1 MFGQPWGKRDG
12 HIIMA
17 TEHEY
22 AKIYLDQIIYRIAIV
37 ATWKQ
42 KLKCYYSLLWQINMQ
57 VSIYFPFF
65 QKIYSV
71 IKHIIT
77 FFLHYSAIVIL
88 YLIYLLFIA
97 MTIYTKFNNKLSSLC
112 FFSGIII
119 IISCISW
126 LLLKT
131 TLLEGMLKN
140 DLLQVFNIPHTSPSG
155 WSRARNWTGSQTV
168 LLGLRTMG
176 LRGRGL
182 RDHNSGLG
190 YGQHHSPATWTPA
203 VEPKSCPASALPTAS
218 LDRVR
223 DPRIVPVASPAPLDP
238 WSVSTP
244 ARTVFT
250 QGRAQG

>member
-1 MFGQPWGKRDG
+1 MNMQ
-12 HIIMA
+12 
-17 TEHEY
+17 
-22 AKIYLDQIIYRIAIV
+22 IYLDQIIYKIAIV
-37 ATWKQ
+37 TTWKQ

-71 IKHIIT
+71 LKHIIT

-97 MTIYTKFNNKLSSLC
+97 MTIDTKFNNKLSSLC

-140 DLLQVFNIPHTSPSG
+140 DLLQVFNMPHTPPSG
-155 WSRARNWTGSQTV
+155 WSGHVTELGAKQSSWDWEPWAWGAGGLESTILGWVMDSTTV
-168 LLGLRTMG
+168 QLHELPL
-176 LRGRGL
+176 
-182 RDHNSGLG
+182 
-190 YGQHHSPATWTPA
+190 WTPRA
-203 VEPKSCPASALPTAS
+203 ALLLPFPQ
-218 LDRVR
+218 L
-223 DPRIVPVASPAPLDP
+223 P
-238 WSVSTP
+238 WIAWETP
-244 ARTVFT
+244 ESF
-250 QGRAQG
+250 Q